1 MSSFWYVNSSFLFY
15 GSLSSGNFK
24 VRNVRLVLNTVDLVT
39 LPELIAQTNMDA
51 QSVKK
56 LKEEVQSLTGWM
68 GKNSTRFITQPY
80 QVASQDY
87 IEAVRGM

>member
-1 MSSFWYVNSSFLFY
+1 MLI
-15 GSLSSGNFK
+15 GCELA
-24 VRNVRLVLNTVDLVT
+24 T

-56 LKEEVQSLTGWM
+56 LKEEVQSLTSWM

-80 QVASQDY
+80 EPATPEY
-87 IEAVRGM
+87 IEAVKGN